1 MISSQEMIYEQLA
14 VSFRLSSLGVRL
26 NSSAVQTLVFADPIR
41 HSHYQFDLRGRE
53 VTNQLRGWR
62 TIENS
67 SAVLFRDQYLGLGKY
82 LQTEYIRLT
91 ALIYIFLSIQ
101 WPSQLFFMNNG
112 DMKSAPSVVASRT
125 GVSAVFPIDCSGQQH
140 LMVKSWTFP
149 SVLSIQNNTMTAG
162 QRPFAN
168 VTEVNVIQWAVTI
181 FQILILVR
189 FTLHSDSQEI
199 SVSSCFFMISKH
211 SVSQNMTHI
220 IIIRKAG
227 DI

>member
-1 MISSQEMIYEQLA
+1 MKGHGRQFSKGRTAQDDDINNIQDRRELILVHLNRIQAVDTAIKRQTFLDFQETLMISSQEMIYEQLA

-101 WPSQLFFMNNG
+101 WPS
-112 DMKSAPSVVASRT
+112 
-125 GVSAVFPIDCSGQQH
+125 
-140 LMVKSWTFP
+140 
-149 SVLSIQNNTMTAG
+149 
-162 QRPFAN
+162 
-168 VTEVNVIQWAVTI
+168 
-181 FQILILVR
+181 
-189 FTLHSDSQEI
+189 
-199 SVSSCFFMISKH
+199 
-211 SVSQNMTHI
+211 
-220 IIIRKAG
+220 
-227 DI
+227 